1 MTTATIAG
9 AGENP
14 QTSSAAGPEPLAR
27 LLAPRSVAVI
37 GASRDTGSIGR
48 RVYEAIVAAG
58 FAGPVHVV
66 NRHGGDIAGRP
77 VYRQARDLPPG
88 VDLAIIAVPRDAVIG
103 VVDECV
109 GAKVGALVVIT
120 AGFAET
126 GDEGRGLQQQLLARV
141 RTAGL
146 RMVGPNC
153 MGLLNTSIAL
163 NASFSPIM
171 PPAGV
176 VALSSQ
182 SGALGLTILEL
193 ARDRGL
199 GLSTFVSVGNKADIS
214 SNDLLEYWETDP
226 KTSVILLYLESFGNP
241 RRFAELARRIG
252 RVKPIVALKAGRTR
266 AGRRAASSH
275 TAALAAT
282 DAAVDAV
289 FEATGVIRADTVDEM
304 FDLAACLA
312 WQPLPTGP
320 RVAIVTNAGGPGI
333 LAVDAC
339 ERNGLKVTE
348 FSPATTQA
356 LRSFL
361 SAAASCGNPVDMV
374 ASAAGEDYRRA
385 IETVAASGAD
395 SVLVMY
401 TPVDPRHSPEV
412 LEGIRAG
419 IAGARRA
426 GSKTPVLACLM
437 TEETRSAPLQVGD
450 ERVPVYAFP
459 ENAARTIAQ
468 VLRYADWRRTPP
480 GRPYRA
486 EDVRTAEAQRL
497 CAAVVAARTDSWLT
511 TEERRR
517 LFSAY
522 GLPVVDGVIV
532 RTTQEAV
539 AAAVS
544 GGPVALKL
552 VAASLLHKSD
562 VGGVRTGL
570 RTTDDVSAAANSF
583 WSEARRLGIT
593 PDGILVQP
601 MVTGGLE
608 LAIGVVRDPVFGPLV
623 GVGLGGTEVELEAD
637 MRFRVAPL
645 TDRDATEVIRETRA
659 YPRLLAHRGRP
670 AGDVAALT
678 DLLLRVSLMADD
690 LPELAELDFNPVI
703 VLPQGQGCA
712 IVDARVR
719 VAPRAAGAP
728 RP

>member
-1 MTTATIAG
+1 MMTTTIATVDTT
-9 AGENP
+9 AP
-14 QTSSAAGPEPLAR
+14 TSEPSALQPLTR
-27 LLAPRSVAVI
+27 LLEPKSVAVV
-37 GASRDTGSIGR
+37 GASRDAGSIGR
-48 RVYEAIVAAG
+48 RVYDALLAAG
-58 FAGPVHVV
+58 FAGPVYAV
-66 NRHGGDIAGRP
+66 NRHGGEIAGRP
-77 VYRQARDLPPG
+77 VYEQVRALPRG
-88 VDLAIIAVPRDAVIG
+88 VDLAVIAVPRDAVIG

-109 GAKVGALVVIT
+109 EAHVGALVVIT

-126 GDEGRGLQQQLLARV
+126 GEEGRQLQERLLERV
-141 RTAGL
+141 RAAGL

-153 MGLLNTSIAL
+153 MGLLNTSVAL

-171 PPAGV
+171 PPAGT

-182 SGALGLTILEL
+182 SGALGVTILEL

-226 KTSVILLYLESFGNP
+226 HTSVILLYLESFGNP

-252 RVKPIVALKAGRTR
+252 RTKPIVALKAGRTR
-266 AGRRAASSH
+266 AGHRAASSH

-312 WQPLPTGP
+312 WQPLPKGP
-320 RVAIVTNAGGPGI
+320 RVGIVTNAGGPGI

-339 ERNGLKVTE
+339 ERNGLSVAE
-348 FSPATTQA
+348 FPAATTTA

-374 ASAAGEDYRRA
+374 ASATGDDYRRT
-385 IETVAASGAD
+385 IETVAASD
-395 SVLVMY
+395 VDCMLVMY

-419 IAGARRA
+419 IASARQA
-426 GSKTPVLACLM
+426 GSTTPVLACLM
-437 TEETRSAPLQVGD
+437 TDETRTAPLLVGA

-468 VLRYADWRRTPP
+468 LLHYAHWRRTPP
-480 GRPYRA
+480 GRPFRPA
-486 EDVRTAEAQRL
+486 EVRTEEAQWL
-497 CAAVVAARTDSWLT
+497 SASIVATRTDTWLLA
-511 TEERRR
+511 EERRR

-522 GLPVVDGVIV
+522 GLPVVDGVLA
-532 RTTQEAV
+532 RTTHDAV
-539 AAAVS
+539 AAAAVT
-544 GGPVALKL
+544 GGPVVLKL
-552 VAASLLHKSD
+552 IASSLLHKSD

-570 RTTDDVSAAANSF
+570 RTPDDVSTAADDLWA
-583 WSEARRLGIT
+583 EARKLGIT

-608 LAIGVVRDPVFGPLV
+608 VAIGVVRDPVFGPLV

-637 MRFRVAPL
+637 MHFRVAPL
-645 TDRDATEVIRETRA
+645 TDRDAAEVIRETRA

-670 AGDVAALT
+670 AADRAALT
-678 DLLLRVSLMADD
+678 DLLLRVSLMADE

-703 VLPQGQGCA
+703 VLPEGRGCA

-719 VAPRAAGAP
+719 VARRLAG
-728 RP
+728 

>member
-1 MTTATIAG
+1 MTTSTTATAD
-9 AGENP
+9 AAETSPPADP
-14 QTSSAAGPEPLAR
+14 QPLTR
-27 LLAPRSVAVI
+27 LLEPRAVAVV

-48 RVYEAIVAAG
+48 RVFDAILAAG
-58 FAGPVHVV
+58 FAGPLYAV
-66 NRHGGDIAGRP
+66 NHHGGEIGGRA
-77 VYRQARDLPPG
+77 VYRQVRELPAG
-88 VDLAIIAVPRDAVIG
+88 VDLAVIAVPRDAVPG
-103 VVDECV
+103 VVDECIE
-109 GAKVGALVVIT
+109 AKVGALVVIT

-126 GDEGRGLQQQLLARV
+126 GPQGRDLQEQMLARV
-141 RTAGL
+141 RAAGL

-171 PPAGV
+171 PPAGT

-182 SGALGLTILEL
+182 SGALGVTILEL

-214 SNDLLEYWETDP
+214 SNDLLEYWEADP
-226 KTSVILLYLESFGNP
+226 HTSVVLLYLESFGNP

-312 WQPLPTGP
+312 WQPLPLGR
-320 RVAIVTNAGGPGI
+320 RVGIVTNAGGPGI

-339 ERNGLKVTE
+339 ERNGLSVSE
-348 FSPATTQA
+348 FDAGTAEA

-374 ASAAGEDYRRA
+374 ASATGDDYRRA
-385 IETVAASGAD
+385 ITTVAASDVDAL
-395 SVLVMY
+395 LVMY
-401 TPVDPRHSPEV
+401 TPVDPRHSPDV

-419 IAGARRA
+419 IANARQA
-426 GSKTPVLACLM
+426 GSRKPVLACLM
-437 TEETRSAPLQVGD
+437 TEDTRSAPLQVGG
-450 ERVPVYAFP
+450 ERVPVYVFP
-459 ENAARTIAQ
+459 ENAARTLAQ
-468 VLRYADWRRTPP
+468 VVHYADWRRTAP
-480 GRPYRA
+480 GRLYQA
-486 EDVRTAEAQRL
+486 SDVRSSDAQRL
-497 CAAVVAARTDSWLT
+497 CSAIAAMRSDTWLT
-511 TEERRR
+511 PEERRR
-517 LFSAY
+517 LFAAY
-522 GLPVVDGVIV
+522 GLPVVEGVTV

-539 AAAVS
+539 AAAGVT

-570 RTTDDVSAAANSF
+570 RTAEDVSAAANQL
-583 WSEARRLGIT
+583 WADARARGIT

-608 LAIGVVRDPVFGPLV
+608 LAIGVVRDPAFGPLV

-637 MRFRVAPL
+637 MHFRVAPL
-645 TDRDATEVIRETRA
+645 TDRDAAEVIRETRA

-670 AGDVAALT
+670 AGDLPALT

-690 LPELAELDFNPVI
+690 LPELTELDFNPVI
-703 VLPQGQGCA
+703 VLPEGRGCA

-719 VAPRAAGAP
+719 VAARMTKD
-728 RP
+728 RHV